1 MISYIARR
9 VAASVAVIYVVI
21 SISFYM
27 IRLMPGNAVDFVTA
41 QLQSQGGL
49 SPAAIQAKISLIYG
63 LQTNAPLWKQY
74 LSYVGHAFEGN
85 FGQSSTNPGVSVI
98 HIIAGALPWTLF
110 VVGVALLISF
120 VIGILLGTFLAAK
133 RDSKVAKAITV
144 AVSVLAA
151 FPNYLIALI
160 LLYVLADL
168 HPIFP
173 VGGAYSLGVPV
184 GFNLSFIGSIFL
196 HGFIPITAYV
206 VTAVGSW
213 ALSMKGSVVTQ
224 LSSEYV
230 RAAESWGL
238 SSRRVLQSYVG
249 RNSML
254 PQVTMLAL
262 SVGSMFGA
270 SVFIETFTS
279 YPGIGYY
286 LITSVDS
293 RDYTVMMGCF
303 ILICVAVVLSNFVV
317 DLLYPAVDPRITR
330 PSGTRRGARGGA
342 QGKVPVLGVE
352 GGAPAMSKKS
362 A

>member
-1 MISYIARR
+1 MLKYIVKRAM
-9 VAASVAVIYVVI
+9 ASVAVIYVVV

-27 IRLMPGNAVDFVTA
+27 IRLMPGNAVDFVAA

-49 SPAAIQAKISLIYG
+49 SPAEIQAKISLIYG
-63 LQTNAPLWKQY
+63 VQSKAPLWDQY
-74 LSYVGHAFEGN
+74 LHYVLHAFEGN
-85 FGQSSTNPGVSVI
+85 LGRSSTNPGVTVV

-120 VIGILLGTFLAAK
+120 VIGILLGTFLAVRRDTLLAK
-133 RDSKVAKAITV
+133 GTTM
-144 AVSVLAA
+144 VLSILSA
-151 FPNYLIALI
+151 FPNYLIALV
-160 LLYVLADL
+160 LLYLLADI

-173 VGGAYSLGVPV
+173 VGGAYSLGITV
-184 GFNLSFIGSIFL
+184 GFNLTFIGSILL
-196 HGFIPITAYV
+196 HGFIPIVAYV

-213 ALSMKGSVVTQ
+213 ALTMKGSVVAQ

-238 SSRRVLQSYVG
+238 SSRRIMQSYVG

-254 PQVTMLAL
+254 PMVTTLAL
-262 SVGSMFGA
+262 SVGLMFGA

-286 LITSVDS
+286 LINSVDS

-303 ILICVAVVLSNFVV
+303 ILICVAVVLSNFLV
-317 DLLYPAVDPRITR
+317 DLLYPTVDPRIAS
-330 PSGTRRGARGGA
+330 PSQSSRTRRH
-342 QGKVPVLGVE
+342 KVRPLRTDTATPIVE
-352 GGAPAMSKKS
+352 GSTT
-362 A
+362 